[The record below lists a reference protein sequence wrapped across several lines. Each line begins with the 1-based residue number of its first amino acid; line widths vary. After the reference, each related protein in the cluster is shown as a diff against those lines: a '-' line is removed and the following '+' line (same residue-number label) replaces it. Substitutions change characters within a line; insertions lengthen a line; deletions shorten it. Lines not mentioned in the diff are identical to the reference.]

1 MSLGAVGFGLA
12 CHWLKNWRK
21 VFKPITKCS
30 VHNHVVILLLTLI

>member
-12 CHWLKNWRK
+12 CHWLKNWGK
-21 VFKPITKCS
+21 VLKPITKCS